1 MNETRYCRPFGGFL
15 RGSRGFTLLEML
27 TVFIIIGI
35 LAGIAIP
42 SFRQM
47 RMSQEYRRT
56 ARDVNSALRE
66 ARARAIT
73 RNRTNTVNIDIAGRQ
88 FCITEVGAPVH
99 GWTALPTGVNI
110 NATTANVDFRPNG
123 SVNSAG
129 DIVIGILDT
138 SAVTKYQI
146 TVTPTGRIQVSR

>member
-1 MNETRYCRPFGGFL
+1 MNETRYHRAFGNCL
-15 RGSRGFTLLEML
+15 RGSRGFSLIEML
-27 TVFIIIGI
+27 LVFVIIAI

-42 SFRQM
+42 SFMQM

-73 RNRTNTVNIDIAGRQ
+73 RNIANTVEIDSVGRR
-88 FCITEVGAPVH
+88 FCIMENGAPVH
-99 GWTALPTGVNI
+99 GWTALPAGVNF
-110 NATTANVDFRPNG
+110 NATTSMLFRPNG
-123 SVNSAG
+123 TSSSAANV
-129 DIVIGILDT
+129 VIGILDN

-146 TVTPTGRIQVSR
+146 TVTPTGRVQISR

>member
-1 MNETRYCRPFGGFL
+1 MNERRYHRAFGNFL
-15 RGSRGFTLLEML
+15 RGSRGITLLELL
-27 TVFIIIGI
+27 TVFIIVGI

-42 SFRQM
+42 SFMQM

-73 RNRTNTVNIDIAGRQ
+73 RNISNTVEIDSAGRQ
-88 FCITEVGAPVH
+88 FCIMEEGAPVH
-99 GWTALPTGVNI
+99 GWTALPAGVNF
-110 NATTANVDFRPNG
+110 NATTSVLFRPNG
-123 SVNSAG
+123 TSSSAIN
-129 DIVIGILDT
+129 IVIGILDS

-146 TVTPTGRIQVSR
+146 TVSPTGRVQISR